1 MKKYLKT
8 LIILT
13 LIIAATLSFSQTL
26 VQIKQRGKLLV
37 GTEPTFPPF
46 EFVDESNQI
55 VGFDL
60 DIANELAKRLG
71 VKVEVVSLPFDSL
84 IPALQQGKI
93 DMVIAGMTITEDR
106 AKVVDFSKP
115 YFEANQAIV
124 VRKDGSF
131 RPQSMVFQLFNL
143 FPHMTVLKNLT
154 LAPVKVKKMPE
165 NEAIEKAKGL
175 LAQVGLI
182 DKMDA
187 YPEQLSG
194 GQKQRV
200 AIARALMMDP
210 EVMLFDEPTSALD
223 PELVGEVL
231 DTMKKLAE
239 SGMTMIVVTHEMGF
253 ARDVA
258 DRIVFICN
266 GIVEEE
272 GKPEEVLKNPQ
283 KPRTKEFLRRIL

>member
-1 MKKYLKT
+1 
-8 LIILT
+8 
-13 LIIAATLSFSQTL
+13 

-131 RPQSMVFQLFNL
+131 RPQSLEELIGKKIAVQLGTTGDLITTDVKGIEIVRFQRFTDAFLELQNGRVDAV
-143 FPHMTVLKNLT
+143 VLDE
-154 LAPVKVKKMPE
+154 APAKAYVKKFPKFIISKVVDTGE
-165 NEAIEKAKGL
+165 TYGVAVRKGNKEL
-175 LAQVGLI
+175 LNFVNQTLDIMRSSGTYNKII
-182 DKMDA
+182 DKWF
-187 YPEQLSG
+187 E
-194 GQKQRV
+194 
-200 AIARALMMDP
+200 
-210 EVMLFDEPTSALD
+210 
-223 PELVGEVL
+223 
-231 DTMKKLAE
+231 
-239 SGMTMIVVTHEMGF
+239 
-253 ARDVA
+253 
-258 DRIVFICN
+258 
-266 GIVEEE
+266 
-272 GKPEEVLKNPQ
+272 
-283 KPRTKEFLRRIL
+283 

>member
-1 MKKYLKT
+1 M
-8 LIILT
+8 
-13 LIIAATLSFSQTL
+13 
-26 VQIKQRGKLLV
+26 LV

-131 RPQSMVFQLFNL
+131 RPQSLEELIGKKIAVQLGTTGDLITTDVKGIEVVRFQRFTDAFLELQNGRVDAV
-143 FPHMTVLKNLT
+143 VLDE
-154 LAPVKVKKMPE
+154 APAKAYVKKFPKFIVSKVVDTGE
-165 NEAIEKAKGL
+165 TYGVAVRKGNKEL
-175 LAQVGLI
+175 LNFVNQTLDI
-182 DKMDA
+182 MKS
-187 YPEQLSG
+187 SG
-194 GQKQRV
+194 TYNK
-200 AIARALMMDP
+200 IINKWF
-210 EVMLFDEPTSALD
+210 E
-223 PELVGEVL
+223 
-231 DTMKKLAE
+231 
-239 SGMTMIVVTHEMGF
+239 
-253 ARDVA
+253 
-258 DRIVFICN
+258 
-266 GIVEEE
+266 
-272 GKPEEVLKNPQ
+272 
-283 KPRTKEFLRRIL
+283 

>member
-13 LIIAATLSFSQTL
+13 LIIAATFSFSQTL

-93 DMVIAGMTITEDR
+93 DVVIAGMTITEDR

-131 RPQSMVFQLFNL
+131 RPQSL
-143 FPHMTVLKNLT
+143 
-154 LAPVKVKKMPE
+154 E
-165 NEAIEKAKGL
+165 
-175 LAQVGLI
+175 
-182 DKMDA
+182 
-187 YPEQLSG
+187 
-194 GQKQRV
+194 
-200 AIARALMMDP
+200 
-210 EVMLFDEPTSALD
+210 
-223 PELVGEVL
+223 ELVGKKIAVQLGTTGDLITTDVKGIEVVRFQRFTDAFLELQNGRVDAVVL
-231 DTMKKLAE
+231 DEAPAKAYVKKFPKFIVSKVVDTGETYGVAVRKGNKELLNFVNQTLDIMKS
-239 SGMTMIVVTHEMGF
+239 SGTYNKIIDKWFE
-253 ARDVA
+253 
-258 DRIVFICN
+258 
-266 GIVEEE
+266 
-272 GKPEEVLKNPQ
+272 
-283 KPRTKEFLRRIL
+283 

>member
-1 MKKYLKT
+1 LAQLLFTPLYRLN
-8 LIILT
+8 L
-13 LIIAATLSFSQTL
+13 
-26 VQIKQRGKLLV
+26 QIKQRGKLLV

-131 RPQSMVFQLFNL
+131 RPQSLEELIGKKIAVQLGTTGDLITTDVKGIEIVRFQRFTDAFLELQNGRVDAV
-143 FPHMTVLKNLT
+143 VLDE
-154 LAPVKVKKMPE
+154 APAKAYVKKFPKFIISKVVDTGE
-165 NEAIEKAKGL
+165 TYGVAVRKGNKEL
-175 LAQVGLI
+175 LNFVNQTLDIMRSSGTYNKII
-182 DKMDA
+182 DKWF
-187 YPEQLSG
+187 E
-194 GQKQRV
+194 
-200 AIARALMMDP
+200 
-210 EVMLFDEPTSALD
+210 
-223 PELVGEVL
+223 
-231 DTMKKLAE
+231 
-239 SGMTMIVVTHEMGF
+239 
-253 ARDVA
+253 
-258 DRIVFICN
+258 
-266 GIVEEE
+266 
-272 GKPEEVLKNPQ
+272 
-283 KPRTKEFLRRIL
+283 